1 MGKLP
6 YIIAID
12 DTPYNLEVLKMI
24 FMDLEIELAC
34 VHSGDNALK
43 LIKKRQPD
51 LILLD
56 IVMPEMDGYEVC
68 NRLKNNTETSAIPI
82 IFLSALD
89 SIDDKMKAFESGA
102 VDYITKPFNT
112 LEVLAR
118 VKTHLKLYNMLE
130 EMNTLLRES
139 FHEIYT
145 PLGLIKSSLSL
156 QKLEQGD
163 SEHLENISASV
174 HSLHSIY
181 EDIYYAV
188 KKEVKGYPKE
198 WIDLESFLEKRIK
211 LFKPLMYHKNL
222 TCKIVSSVDSPMMH
236 ISITELERLIDNI
249 LSNAIKYALKESEIL
264 INIQDKE
271 DKIQLSI
278 ANHSKTIQDPKKLFE
293 KLYRED
299 TTVMGLGIGLSIV
312 KNICDRYKIDI
323 DVTSENNITS
333 FTLVYKE
340 KA

>member
-1 MGKLP
+1 MLKG
-6 YIIAID
+6 IFI
-12 DTPYNLEVLKMI
+12 NL
-24 FMDLEIELAC
+24 DIELVCVDSGIKALAC
-34 VHSGDNALK
+34 VQ
-43 LIKKRQPD
+43 KRLPN

-56 IVMPEMDGYEVC
+56 IVMPNMNGYEVC
-68 NRLKNNTETSAIPI
+68 QHLKRNTETNNIPI

-89 SIDDKMKAFESGA
+89 NINDKVKAFEIGG

-118 VKTHLKLYNMLE
+118 VRTHLKLYSLLE

-163 SEHLENISASV
+163 NAHLQNISAAV

-181 EDIYYAV
+181 EDIYYSI
-188 KKEVKGYPKE
+188 KKEVRGYATE
-198 WIDLESFLEKRIK
+198 WIDVEAFLFNRVQ
-211 LFKPLMYHKNL
+211 LFQPLMHTKNL
-222 TCKIVSSVDSPMMH
+222 SCAITSSIDSPMIK
-236 ISITELERLIDNI
+236 ISFTEFERLIDNL
-249 LSNAIKYALKESEIL
+249 LSNAIKYAQKETEIT
-264 INIQDKE
+264 IQIVSNNK
-271 DKIQLSI
+271 KIEIII
-278 ANHSKTIQDPKKLFE
+278 ANHSETIKNPKKLFE

-312 KNICDRYKIDI
+312 KKICEKYHIDI
-323 DVTSENNITS
+323 ELKSEDNITQ
-333 FTLVYKE
+333 FILKYKE
-340 KA
+340 KS